1 MSQNTKDK
9 EESSQTPASDNHLL
23 NRLVRKC
30 RFDIGQTVHV
40 IRKSGRYVPLKHQMI
55 TGVLL
60 SIDEI
65 SYLISGGIIVRE
77 HEDNIIK
84 TIFTDDKEI
93 DAHCKKLNKQ
103 FLI

>member
-1 MSQNTKDK
+1 MSQQPENTK
-9 EESSQTPASDNHLL
+9 ASKSHLL

-40 IRKSGRYVPLKHQMI
+40 VRKSGRYAPLKNQKI

-65 SYLISGGIIVRE
+65 SYFISGGIVVRE

-84 TIFTDDKEI
+84 TIFTDEKEI
-93 DAHCKKLNKQ
+93 EVYCKKLNIQ
-103 FLI
+103 FTT